1 LNVDEDVLESCRDQQ
16 VNELEVAGLVLN
28 SSAQIRRSIA
38 TYNYLFYRSTAVTSI
53 VDLLDPTESIR
64 IAILREVAL

>member
-1 LNVDEDVLESCRDQQ
+1 
-16 VNELEVAGLVLN
+16 VNELEAAGLVLN

>member
-1 LNVDEDVLESCRDQQ
+1 LNFDEDVLESCRDQQ
-16 VNELEVAGLVLN
+16 VNELGAAGLVLN

-38 TYNYLFYRSTAVTSI
+38 TYNYLLYRSTAVTSI
-53 VDLLDPTESIR
+53 VDLLDPTESIH